1 MSFSPLKYNIRQFT
15 DRITFSY
22 SWDSYATASLVDD
35 VKKLLLDRYKYPA
48 TVIIAHSYGCSIASF
63 VAASPEIQ
71 PSLKGLVLI
80 SPKEHIKDTQKRN
93 QNKLRWIP
101 NWLFNCARTA
111 DRKGGL
117 YSKSVDR
124 FLGSEEKD
132 EEIRRK

>member
-1 MSFSPLKYNIRQFT
+1 MNS
-15 DRITFSY
+15 
-22 SWDSYATASLVDD
+22 
-35 VKKLLLDRYKYPA
+35 VKELLLDRYKYPA

-71 PSLKGLVLI
+71 ASLKGLVLI
-80 SPKEHIKDTQKRN
+80 SPKEHINDTQKRN

-101 NWLFNCARTA
+101 DWLFNCARTA

-117 YSKSVDR
+117 NSKSVDR

-132 EEIRRK
+132 QDIRRR